1 LCVEKIYLRRTNK
14 FSQRKNKR
22 KKNVIMTTKHHFVLT
37 KKEPELIAFI
47 TSLPKGERSK
57 TVVKILAE
65 ALEDRV
71 ATIPMN
77 FNVEPSAQNMHT
89 KFSLPDDLVEKFC
102 KKFGRKKGTVAPTI
116 KTVLINCIAKNL
128 VRQEKWKLPSETFDS
143 AFQRMFKRD
152 GDKYEALLDDK
163 EKYRKMLK
171 EHKRSFLLMK
181 DTLYIERKT
190 KNE

>member
-1 LCVEKIYLRRTNK
+1 MI
-14 FSQRKNKR
+14 
-22 KKNVIMTTKHHFVLT
+22 TKHHFVLT

-57 TVVKILAE
+57 TVITIMTE
-65 ALEDRV
+65 ALEDSV

-77 FNVEPSAQNMHT
+77 FSIEPSSQNLHT
-89 KFSLPDDLVEKFC
+89 KFSLPDDLVKKFC
-102 KKFGRKKGTVAPTI
+102 KKFGCTKGSVAPTI
-116 KTVLINCIAKNL
+116 KRVIKRCIEKNL
-128 VRQEKWKLPSETFDS
+128 VTQAEWKLPSESFDS
-143 AFQRMFKRD
+143 AFPKMFKRD

-190 KNE
+190 KNEG

>member
-1 LCVEKIYLRRTNK
+1 
-14 FSQRKNKR
+14 
-22 KKNVIMTTKHHFVLT
+22 MTTKHHFVLT

-57 TVVKILAE
+57 TVVKIMAT

-71 ATIPMN
+71 ATISMN
-77 FNVEPSAQNMHT
+77 FIVEPASQDVHT
-89 KFSLPDDLVEKFC
+89 KFSLSDDLLEKFC
-102 KKFGRKKGTVAPTI
+102 KKFGCAKGTITPTI
-116 KTVLINCIAKNL
+116 KKVIKQCIEKNL
-128 VRQEKWKLPSETFDS
+128 VTQAGWKLPSKSFDS
-143 AFQRMFKRD
+143 AFQNMFKRD
-152 GDKYEALLDDK
+152 EDRCKALEYDK

-181 DTLYIERKT
+181 DTLNIERKL

>member
-1 LCVEKIYLRRTNK
+1 
-14 FSQRKNKR
+14 
-22 KKNVIMTTKHHFVLT
+22 MTTKHHFVLT

-57 TVVKILAE
+57 TVVKILEE

-71 ATIPMN
+71 ATISMN
-77 FNVEPSAQNMHT
+77 FNVEPSTQNMHT
-89 KFSLPDDLVEKFC
+89 KFSLSDDLIEKFC
-102 KKFGRKKGTVAPTI
+102 KKFGCTKGTVAPTI
-116 KTVLINCIAKNL
+116 KTVLKNCIAKNL
-128 VRQEKWKLPSETFDS
+128 VTQEKWKLPSESFDS

-152 GDKYEALLDDK
+152 EDKYESLSDDK
-163 EKYRKMLK
+163 EKYRKMHK

-181 DTLYIERKT
+181 DALYIERKI

>member
-1 LCVEKIYLRRTNK
+1 
-14 FSQRKNKR
+14 
-22 KKNVIMTTKHHFVLT
+22 MTTKHHFVLT

-57 TVVKILAE
+57 TVVTIMTE
-65 ALEDRV
+65 ALEDSV
-71 ATIPMN
+71 TTIPMN
-77 FNVEPSAQNMHT
+77 FSIEPSSQNLHT
-89 KFSLPDDLVEKFC
+89 KFSLPDDLVKKFC
-102 KKFGRKKGTVAPTI
+102 KKFGCTKGAVAPTI
-116 KTVLINCIAKNL
+116 KRVIKRCIEKNL
-128 VRQEKWKLPSETFDS
+128 VTQAEWKLPSESFDS
-143 AFQRMFKRD
+143 AFRRMFKRD

>member
-1 LCVEKIYLRRTNK
+1 
-14 FSQRKNKR
+14 
-22 KKNVIMTTKHHFVLT
+22 MTTKHHFVLT

-65 ALEDRV
+65 ALEDKV

-77 FNVEPSAQNMHT
+77 FSIELSSQNLHT
-89 KFSLPDDLVEKFC
+89 KFSLPDDLVKKLC
-102 KKFGRKKGTVAPTI
+102 KKFGCSKGSVALTI
-116 KTVLINCIAKNL
+116 KRVIKRCIEKNL
-128 VRQEKWKLPSETFDS
+128 VTQAEWKLPSESFDS
-143 AFQRMFKRD
+143 AFQRMFMRD
-152 GDKYEALLDDK
+152 EDKFDALLDDK
-163 EKYRKMLK
+163 AKYRKMLK

-181 DTLYIERKT
+181 DALYIERKI

>member
-1 LCVEKIYLRRTNK
+1 
-14 FSQRKNKR
+14 
-22 KKNVIMTTKHHFVLT
+22 MTTKHHFVLT

-47 TSLPKGERSK
+47 TSLPKGEHSK
-57 TVVKILAE
+57 TVVTIMTE
-65 ALEDRV
+65 ALKDRV

-77 FNVEPSAQNMHT
+77 FNVEPSTKNMHT
-89 KFSLPDDLVEKFC
+89 KFSLPDDLLKKFC
-102 KKFGRKKGTVAPTI
+102 KKFGCTKGTVAPSI
-116 KTVLINCIAKNL
+116 KKIIKRCIGKNL
-128 VRQEKWKLPSETFDS
+128 VTQEKWKLPSESFDS

-152 GDKYEALLDDK
+152 EDKYEALLDDK

-181 DTLYIERKT
+181 DALYIERKI